1 MNILRYRQAVKTMD
15 FDSIIAGSNPATEA
29 NFIPLYNLGSIPKL
43 SFAEYDESVLALLS
57 SVKPS

>member
-1 MNILRYRQAVKTMD
+1 MD

-43 SFAEYDESVLALLS
+43 SFAEYDESVLAL
-57 SVKPS
+57 